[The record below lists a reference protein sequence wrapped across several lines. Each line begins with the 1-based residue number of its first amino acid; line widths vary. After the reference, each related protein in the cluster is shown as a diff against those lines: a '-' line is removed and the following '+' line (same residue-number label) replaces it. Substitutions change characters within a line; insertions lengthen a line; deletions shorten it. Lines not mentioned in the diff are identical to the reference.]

1 MVGGWWLVIAI
12 WLDEDIIAIYSDNSD
27 NSDKYLDNF
36 NRNIY

>member
-27 NSDKYLDNF
+27 KYLDNF